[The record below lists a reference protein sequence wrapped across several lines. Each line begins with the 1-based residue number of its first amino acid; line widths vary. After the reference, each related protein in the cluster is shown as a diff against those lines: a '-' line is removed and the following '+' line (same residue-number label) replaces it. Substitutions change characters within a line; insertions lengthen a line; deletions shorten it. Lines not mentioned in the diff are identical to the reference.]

1 MNEQEIK
8 LKVGNKIKDYRK
20 SLKLTQQALG
30 DIIGINQRQV
40 ALIETGKSFPMLSTM
55 IKLADVFKCN
65 VNDFFEI
72 LAEKPQQELT
82 TQIKTSIDNCNLKEL
97 KQIDYFIKIL
107 KSKD

>member
-20 SLKLTQQALG
+20 SLKLTQQNLG

-55 IKLADVFKCN
+55 VKLAEVFKCN
-65 VNDFFEI
+65 VNDFFEFNPF
-72 LAEKPQQELT
+72 LNCLD
-82 TQIKTSIDNCNLKEL
+82 IKKQLLLIIDSCNKEQLEQLYSIS
-97 KQIDYFIKIL
+97 KIL
-107 KSKD
+107 IKK